1 MSYGRYGMKMRYNP
15 YASPQEQLGESLGTV
30 LGTIWGENY
39 NRRGIEKG
47 EQEALSA
54 LYGVG
59 ATSPTS
65 NDDTL
70 QGVYGQGLQGNT
82 VGEQQTYANANSQF
96 GIPGGNQAADAANNV
111 ISPQD
116 AIQKEKWEFVK
127 NKYGGKTPN
136 PTGDEIIASKTANT
150 ISTNLAN
157 LDLSKVPVSD
167 PKMLNNLLKA
177 QLRKNGRT
185 EYQIGQIMD
194 NISPMVDAK
203 VKEHNDGMYNDL
215 FEQYKY
221 ALGTRDYTGAQMIG
235 SQMAKYNPEAA
246 KIAMAGLPTMH
257 DQYNVAE
264 TNKRMD
270 KQHQYKVADM
280 AYASELSKDQARF
293 NHDLSFNDFVRQNN
307 YKIGMVAKAN
317 GISYE
322 QAAKSL
328 FGVQQNKANDQRM
341 TAAKEIIADA
351 QAWTKN
357 NPDVPYPNQGQLRLA
372 RNYLT
377 GVLNGGQQLSQVPA
391 NVNDYNQ
398 MQDWLNQMKEADG
411 GRHSDAQLAALAQKV
426 LGENGGYLNKAL
438 KDRGWIK

>member
-1 MSYGRYGMKMRYNP
+1 MSYGKFGMKMRYNP
-15 YASPQEQLGESLGTV
+15 YVSPQEQFGESLGSV

-47 EQEALSA
+47 EQEALKA
-54 LYGVG
+54 LNDMG

-65 NDDTL
+65 NNDTP
-70 QGVYGQGLQGNT
+70 QGILGQSLQGNAS
-82 VGEQQTYANANSQF
+82 GEQPTYENANSQF
-96 GIPGGNQAADAANNV
+96 GIPSGNKAADAANNV
-111 ISPQD
+111 VSPQD
-116 AIQKEKWEFVK
+116 AIKKEKWEFVK
-127 NKYGGKTPN
+127 NKYGGETPN

-150 ISTNLAN
+150 IGTNLAN

-215 FEQYKY
+215 FEQYKD
-221 ALGTRDYTGAQMIG
+221 ALGMGDYTGAQMIG

-257 DQYNVAE
+257 DQYNVSE

-351 QAWTKN
+351 QAWAKT
-357 NPDVPYPNQGQLRLA
+357 NPDTPYPNQGQLRLA

-377 GVLNGGQQLSQVPA
+377 GVLNGGQQLSQFPA

-411 GRHSDAQLAALAQKV
+411 GKHSDAQLAAIAQKV

>member
-1 MSYGRYGMKMRYNP
+1 MSYGKFGMKMRYNP
-15 YASPQEQLGESLGTV
+15 YVSPQEQLGESLGSV

-47 EQEALSA
+47 EQEALKA
-54 LYGVG
+54 LNDMG

-65 NDDTL
+65 NNDVS
-70 QGVYGQGLQGNT
+70 QGILGQSLQGNAS
-82 VGEQQTYANANSQF
+82 GEQPAYENANSQF
-96 GIPGGNQAADAANNV
+96 GIPSGNKAADAANNV
-111 ISPQD
+111 VSPQD
-116 AIQKEKWEFVK
+116 AIKKEKWEFVK
-127 NKYGGKTPN
+127 NKYGGETPN

-150 ISTNLAN
+150 IGTNLAN

-167 PKMLNNLLKA
+167 PKMLNSLLKA

-215 FEQYKY
+215 FEQYKD
-221 ALGTRDYTGAQMIG
+221 ALGMGDYTGAQMIG

-257 DQYNVAE
+257 DQYNVSE

-293 NHDLSFNDFVRQNN
+293 THDLSFNDFVRQNN
-307 YKIGMVAKAN
+307 YKIGMIAKAN

-341 TAAKEIIADA
+341 TAAKAIIDDA

-357 NPDVPYPNQGQLRLA
+357 NPDQPYPNQEQLRLA
-372 RNYLT
+372 RRYLT
-377 GVLNGGQQLSQVPA
+377 GVLNGGQQLSQFPA

-411 GRHSDAQLAALAQKV
+411 GRHSDAQLAAIAQKV